1 MAEQPAHG
9 NDGGRCAPG
18 SAHDHAHNRARAPGA
33 VHGAGTPAARLRLA
47 IPLTLAVFAA
57 ELAGGLWS
65 SSLALLSDSLHV
77 LFDATALGLSY
88 AAIVL
93 AARPAS
99 DRHSYGLHRGEILAA
114 LANGLTVALIAAW
127 IFSEAWERLH
137 SPRPIRAGGMMGVAL
152 AGLVANAVVARLLHG
167 HHHDDLN
174 VRGAYLHVLGDLL
187 ASAAVVAGGAVI
199 WATGWTLIDPLL
211 GFAIGL
217 LLLWGAGRLVRE
229 SLHVLMEGVP
239 AGVTVEGVVAA
250 VLAVPGVSDLHR
262 VHIWSLCSHI
272 RALSAHLT
280 VEAAGGRETQAV
292 VDDVNALLHERF
304 GITHTTLQSE
314 CRGCADDGPYCTPV
328 HPGEERIARL

>member
-1 MAEQPAHG
+1 MAERH
-9 NDGGRCAPG
+9 
-18 SAHDHAHNRARAPGA
+18 AHDHAHGTCGQVGA
-33 VHGAGTPAARLRLA
+33 CAGSHGHGAGTPAGKLRLA

-57 ELAGGLWS
+57 ELAGGVWS

-77 LFDATALGLSY
+77 LFDATALALSY

-114 LANGLTVALIAAW
+114 LANGLTVVLIAAW
-127 IFSEAWERLH
+127 IFFEAWERLQ
-137 SPRPIRAGGMMGVAL
+137 SPRPIRVGGMMGFAL
-152 AGLVANAVVARLLHG
+152 AGLAANAVVARLLHD
-167 HHHDDLN
+167 HHQDDLN

-199 WATGWTLIDPLL
+199 WATGWTLVDPLL

-239 AGVTVEGVVAA
+239 AGVTVEGVAAA
-250 VLAVPGVSDLHR
+250 VLALPGVADLHR

-272 RALSAHLT
+272 RALSAHL
-280 VEAAGGRETQAV
+280 VVDPVAGRDTQAV
-292 VDDVNALLHERF
+292 LDDVNALLHERF

-314 CRGCADDGPYCTPV
+314 CRGCAADGPYCTPV
-328 HPGEERIARL
+328 HPGEERLARL